1 MLTPSS
7 NTVLEPMTQRMLQDP
22 SILVTHDQEE
32 AMSMADHIIV
42 MNKAKNCSTR

>member
-1 MLTPSS
+1 
-7 NTVLEPMTQRMLQDP
+7 VTQRMLQDL